1 MLGNLGRM
9 AAEGAARVA
18 EGKSEDKE
26 AYEGMR
32 GMFEAAKRMYIANN
46 ISKLKAEAMSPATHE
61 KIFVA
66 PTTDEDIPALKKFFE
81 DEDYIKY
88 LDASKETTEMSDAEI
103 EKCFVKKDDVVKFT
117 LKKESGEVIGSFS
130 ATVRGKNT
138 TQIEI
143 GYSLGTAYQG
153 KAYAGAACK
162 AICDEIVKI
171 PEVKSFIAFYHKNNE
186 KSGKKAKEIFE
197 HLKENDNSLKIEDG
211 TVKKDGK
218 KPVTRFVVIKK

>member
-1 MLGNLGRM
+1 
-9 AAEGAARVA
+9 
-18 EGKSEDKE
+18 
-26 AYEGMR
+26 
-32 GMFEAAKRMYIANN
+32 
-46 ISKLKAEAMSPATHE
+46 
-61 KIFVA
+61 
-66 PTTDEDIPALKKFFE
+66 
-81 DEDYIKY
+81 
-88 LDASKETTEMSDAEI
+88 MSDAEI
-103 EKCFVKKDDVVKFT
+103 EKGFVKEDTVVKFT

-162 AICDEIVKI
+162 AICDEIVKMV

-211 TVKKDGK
+211 TVTKDDK
-218 KPVTRFVVIKK
+218 NTVTRFVVIKK